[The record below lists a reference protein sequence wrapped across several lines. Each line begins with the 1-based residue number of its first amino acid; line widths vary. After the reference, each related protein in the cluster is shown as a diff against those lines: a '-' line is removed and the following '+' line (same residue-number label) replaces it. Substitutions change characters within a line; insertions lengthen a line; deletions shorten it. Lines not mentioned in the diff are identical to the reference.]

1 MEGKASA
8 VCNLNISLA
17 SERRSKPNKQTKS
30 ILDEGGVFSVIH
42 YNERSENFKDA
53 LISARLISTN
63 HKNTM
68 SQNKKSIFKHIYPS
82 GFVQWDETLNMAA
95 SQAALAV
102 LRLRYLSKYVQIEFI
117 MYC

>member
-53 LISARLISTN
+53 LISARLISKN
-63 HKNTM
+63 PINTM
-68 SQNKKSIFKHIYPS
+68 SQKKNPFLNIYHLQVLFSEMKH
-82 GFVQWDETLNMAA
+82 
-95 SQAALAV
+95 
-102 LRLRYLSKYVQIEFI
+102 
-117 MYC
+117 